1 MNRYMIAI
9 VLLSCTLLTACKTIQ
24 TDSNNQLPPSPTTEP
39 NDTITP
45 EPTKGPDK
53 SQQKK
58 EELETTIH
66 TVKTEQDIVDVLLE
80 GIPLF
85 CEELSFDLGNI
96 ELSNQLPEHFVQN
109 AYYKVTSQQPS
120 LKYVY
125 ELQIEYNEDT
135 QIATSTI
142 MYMPY
147 KVGFSDSEVPSN
159 THLVYTLKDLISV
172 AEDNL
177 SETSVDIRI
186 MNQDLDVN
194 DMQDALQQVGYG
206 YIVCGLNK
214 DATQITMSPSNSWT
228 REECLSYIKDTELL
242 ADEILKDI
250 VSDSMTDDE
259 KVLAV
264 YSYVAEKTEY
274 DYRYYTNKDEMPYES
289 MTAYGVLKDNL
300 AICGGYSW
308 AVKLLLNKIGIE
320 CYNVTGLLSGESHM
334 WNVIKYEGKYL
345 YFDATSDR
353 GLTPELGFRNFAMT
367 AEQASQSHEW
377 DDDSLGHH
385 LVEE

>member
-1 MNRYMIAI
+1 MIII

-45 EPTKGPDK
+45 EPSKGPDI

-58 EELETTIH
+58 EELETTIN
-66 TVKTEQDIVDVLLE
+66 TVNSEQDIIDVLIE

-85 CEELSFDLGNI
+85 CEKLSFDLGNI
-96 ELSNQLPEHFVQN
+96 VLSNELPDLFVQN

-125 ELQIEYNEDT
+125 ETKIQYNEET
-135 QIATSTI
+135 KIATCEL
-142 MYMPY
+142 MYMPF
-147 KVGFSDSEVPSN
+147 KFGFHDSEVLSN
-159 THLVYTLKDLISV
+159 THLVYTLKDLISI
-172 AEDNL
+172 AQDNL
-177 SETSVDIRI
+177 TGASVDIRI
-186 MNQDLDVN
+186 MNPNLDVD
-194 DMQDALQQVGYG
+194 DMQKALQQVGYG
-206 YIVCGLNK
+206 YIVCELNK
-214 DATQITMSPSNSWT
+214 DATQITMSPTYSRT
-228 REECLSYIKDTELL
+228 IEECLSYIKDTELL

-259 KVLAV
+259 KIVAV
-264 YSYVAEKTEY
+264 YSYVAENTAY
-274 DYRYYTNKDEMPYES
+274 DYRYYTNRNEMPYES

-308 AVKLLLNKIGIE
+308 AVRLLLDRIGIE

-334 WNVIKYEGKYL
+334 WNIIKYEDKYL
-345 YFDATSDR
+345 YFDTTNDA
-353 GLTPELGFRNFAMT
+353 GLTPDLGFRNFAMT
-367 AEQASQSHEW
+367 VEQASQSHEW
-377 DDDSLGHH
+377 DDEFLEH
-385 LVEE
+385 LLAEK